1 MIGAVLWIRVVR
13 AVRTKTERKIKIV
26 KKDIKFSLFRMVVVV
41 VVEMLVELV
50 MGGVGGGWS
59 VRRRA

>member
-26 KKDIKFSLFRMVVVV
+26 KKDIKCSLFRMVVVV
-41 VVEMLVELV
+41 VEMLVVLV
-50 MGGVGGGWS
+50 MGGGGWS